1 MARLASQEKME
12 YYPTPEKAVERS
24 LQKIK
29 STVPVKALDPCA
41 GDGRTLKMI
50 KEKFNAEV
58 FGIELDR
65 DRSNQVVEIVGADNC
80 LSQTDALLDARITAQ
95 GFNLIF
101 NNPPYDWERGYG
113 DKRLEHTF
121 IERYSSTLVEGGIM
135 VLVIGKSLFQS
146 YYRME
151 ELLKIIFKNFAVF
164 DFFEMTE
171 DTQFGQYVVF
181 LRKAK
186 LLPLIS
192 ILKVLGSNDELD
204 RKLENSFG
212 GGYSFQ
218 AAWDVVIEMSQA
230 LRPKTDHNDFSLTVE
245 AKPLKLFKSVA
256 ITEEM
261 FDKAIALNNKVIN
274 MFLEETK
281 PMDIIET
288 LVPLRN
294 SQLPSII
301 LTGILDGI
309 IRKTNI
315 VIKGMIE
322 RYSEVYE
329 DMEIKADKNGKEK
342 EVLVAKE
349 INKFRAKLKVMNL
362 KTKEVIDIN

>member
-29 STVPVKALDPCA
+29 ATVPVRALDPCA
-41 GDGRTLKMI
+41 GDGRTLKII
-50 KEKFNAEV
+50 KEKINDAAV
-58 FGIELDR
+58 YGIELDSV
-65 DRSNQVVEIVGADNC
+65 RSAQVSEITGKENC
-80 LSQTDALLDARITAQ
+80 LSETDALLDARITA
-95 GFNLIF
+95 GSFNLIF

-113 DKRLEHTF
+113 DKRLEHSF
-121 IERYSSTLVEGGIM
+121 IERYSPVLVEGGIM
-135 VLVIGKSLFQS
+135 ILVIGKSLFES

-151 ELLKIIFKNFAVF
+151 ELLKIIFKNFAVI

-204 RKLENSFG
+204 RKLEHRLNKYEFFESWN
-212 GGYSFQ
+212 
-218 AAWDVVIEMSQA
+218 AVIEMSQI

-245 AKPLKLFKSVA
+245 PKPLKLFKSVA

-261 FDKAIALNNKVIN
+261 FNKALALNNKVIDIS
-274 MFLEETK
+274 LEEIK
-281 PMDIIET
+281 PMDTIET
-288 LVPLRN
+288 LLPLRN
-294 SQLPSII
+294 SHLP
-301 LTGILDGI
+301 LLLPTGHLNGKIDG
-309 IRKTNI
+309 TNL
-315 VIKGMIE
+315 VINGQVE
-322 RYSEVYE
+322 RFTEIYEEVE
-329 DMEIKADKNGKEK
+329 VKADKNGKEK
-342 EVLVAKE
+342 EVAVAKE
-349 INKFRAKLKVMNL
+349 INKFRAKLSVLNL
-362 KTKEVIDIN
+362 KTKEVIAIN